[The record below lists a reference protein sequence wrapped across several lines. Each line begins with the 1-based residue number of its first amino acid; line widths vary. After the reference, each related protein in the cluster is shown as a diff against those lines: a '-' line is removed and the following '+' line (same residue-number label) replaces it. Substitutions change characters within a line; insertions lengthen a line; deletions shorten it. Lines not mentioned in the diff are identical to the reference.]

1 MQTRKKTGRQVA
13 RVGVLLALAA
23 VLQGCSQKNPDEE
36 LSAARAA
43 LDQRDHKTAT
53 IHLKN
58 VLEQEPERKD
68 ARLLLGKALLEA
80 GDANAAEVEF
90 SKASRLGVPPED
102 VAPLHATALNAKR
115 DPRKALELFG
125 SVQLKDPGAM
135 AELKLAL
142 AAAQSALGR
151 REQAR
156 ELVEAALALQP
167 QGVNTRLAWARGL
180 AGEGKTEESLAQVD
194 ALLKENPKL
203 ADAWRLKGDLASLR
217 RALPEARQAYAAAV
231 DADPRNMAA
240 QGALLTA
247 LMMERDFE
255 EARKRLDA
263 LKKRAGQNGEVL
275 YFGAALALEAKE
287 LGPAFDQIQQLLKI
301 APEDPRALMLAA
313 HIEFQRENFLPA
325 EAHLNKLLARGV
337 DNAAVR
343 TLLAHTFLRRD
354 EARAALEALG
364 GLPESSND
372 ARVQALA
379 GEALMRMGEVRK
391 AESHFRRAVQ
401 LNPQDSRSRILL
413 AMREANAGSVDKGL
427 SQLQDIASELDN
439 PAADVAI
446 VATLVRKG
454 DYVGALKAIDQAAS
468 KLQPGVPDSMRA
480 SVALMQGDRAKARA
494 LWEQALKT
502 NPKLLAAAQQLARL
516 DQADGKA
523 KDAVARF
530 EAVAKADPASVD
542 AKLAALNARVMAQEP
557 GEVVLAAARQVAKD
571 HPKSVAAQLAWV
583 RTVQQRQDVA
593 AALQAAQD
601 AAAALPNEPQLIELI
616 GQLQMRQRDYKLAAL
631 SFKRLAELKP
641 NSAAALMRLVEV
653 EVAQRDYAAALATA
667 KRAQALQPG
676 RMDTQRALVALETES
691 GNVAGARRLLK
702 EIQAQPGRE
711 AVAFA
716 LEGDLETNQRNWDA
730 ARAAYKRALE
740 RGGQMPEVAGKL
752 HASLVAGGKEA
763 DAQSFERQ
771 WLGDHPE
778 DWSFR
783 MYLGNLAL
791 VRGAF
796 GPARAQYEQ
805 VIKGQPGNAVAR
817 NNLAWVLLREGDVAQ
832 AEVQL
837 KEALALRPGEVE
849 ILDTQA
855 QLLSRQGKHDQALQ
869 VQRRVVGVEP
879 GNPARRVALAR
890 LLIAAKQT
898 EEARGE
904 LQGVL
909 KLGDQYPGQAEVRQ
923 LLQQL

>member
-1 MQTRKKTGRQVA
+1 MQTCKKTGRHVA

-23 VLQGCSQKNPDEE
+23 ALQGCGQKSPEEE

-43 LDQRDHKTAT
+43 LAQHDHKTAT

-80 GDANAAEVEF
+80 GDANAAEVEL
-90 SKASRLGVPPED
+90 SKASRLGVAPEE

-115 DPRKALELFG
+115 EPRKTLETYG
-125 SVQLKDPGAM
+125 SVQLKEPAAM
-135 AELKLAL
+135 AELKLGL
-142 AAAQSALGR
+142 ASAHAMLGR

-156 ELVEAALALQP
+156 ALVEGALALQP
-167 QGVNTRLAWARGL
+167 QGVNTRLAWARVL
-180 AGEGKTEESLAQVD
+180 MGEGKADEGLALVET
-194 ALLKENPKL
+194 LIKEDPRL
-203 ADAWRLKGDLASLR
+203 AEAWRLKGDHATARRSL
-217 RALPEARQAYAAAV
+217 PDARKAYEAAV
-231 DADPRNMAA
+231 EADPRNLAA
-240 QGALLTA
+240 HSALLTT
-247 LMMERDFE
+247 LMLERDLDE
-255 EARKRLDA
+255 SRKRLEA
-263 LKKRAGQNGEVL
+263 LKKRVGQNGEVL
-275 YFGAALALEAKE
+275 YFGAALALEARE

-301 APEDPRALMLAA
+301 APDDPRALMLAA

-325 EAHLNKLLARGV
+325 EAHLNRLLARGV
-337 DNAAVR
+337 DTPAVR

-364 GLPESSND
+364 GLPDSSTD
-372 ARVQALA
+372 GRVQALA

-391 AESHFRRAVQ
+391 AEAHFRRAVQ

-413 AMREANAGSVDKGL
+413 AMREANAGSADKGL
-427 SQLQDIASELDN
+427 SQLQDIATELDN

-454 DYVGALKAIDQAAS
+454 DYAGALKAIDQAAA

-502 NPKLLAAAQQLARL
+502 NPKLLTAAQQLARL
-516 DQADGKA
+516 DQVDGKS

-530 EAVAKADPASVD
+530 EAVAKADPASLE
-542 AKLAALNARVMAQEP
+542 AKLAWLHARVLAQEP
-557 GEVVLAAARQVAKD
+557 AEAVVATARQIAKD
-571 HPKSVAAQLAWV
+571 HPKEVAAQLAWV

-601 AAAALPNEPQLIELI
+601 AAASLPNEPQLIELI
-616 GQLQMRQRDYKLAAL
+616 GQLQLRQRDYKLAAL
-631 SFKRLAELKP
+631 SFKRLSELKP
-641 NSAAALMRLVEV
+641 SSAAALMRLVEV
-653 EVAQRDYAAALATA
+653 ELAQRDYAAALATA
-667 KRAQALQPG
+667 KRAHALQPG
-676 RMDTQRALVALETES
+676 RMDTQRALVGLEAET

-702 EIQAQPGRE
+702 EIQTQPGRE
-711 AVAFA
+711 GFAFA
-716 LEGDLETNQRNWDA
+716 LEGDLETSQRNWEA

-740 RGGQMPEVAGKL
+740 RGGQLPDVAGKL
-752 HASLVAGGKEA
+752 HASLLAAGKDN

-771 WLGDHPE
+771 WLADHPE

-783 MYLGNLAL
+783 MYLGNLGL
-791 VRGAF
+791 VRGSFA
-796 GPARAQYEQ
+796 PARAQYEQ
-805 VIKGQPGNAVAR
+805 IIKGQPGNAVAR
-817 NNLAWVLLREGDVAQ
+817 NNLAWVLLREGDLAN
-832 AEVQL
+832 AESYLQQ
-837 KEALALRPGEVE
+837 ALALRPGDVE

-855 QLLSRQGKHDQALQ
+855 QLLSRQGKHEQALQ

-890 LLIAAKQT
+890 LLLAAKQP
-898 EEARGE
+898 EQARSE

-909 KLGDQYPGQAEVRQ
+909 KLGDQYGGQAEVRQ